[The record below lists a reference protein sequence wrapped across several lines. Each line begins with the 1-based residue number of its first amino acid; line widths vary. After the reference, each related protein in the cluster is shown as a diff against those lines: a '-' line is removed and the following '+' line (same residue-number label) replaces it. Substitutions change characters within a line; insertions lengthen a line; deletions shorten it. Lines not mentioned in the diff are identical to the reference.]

1 MWIKFEASW
10 SWIWCKMLNKFK
22 DIRCY
27 LNLIHILPIIKI
39 YLYNIW
45 NSLKSVAYFL
55 PYIYRQGPCI
65 NAVPAKKA
73 PETYSGNGRG
83 RSQPPKES
91 RLPSEVE
98 SVTAHIR
105 CMFDNTS
112 GVLVVS
118 EETPERLCYF
128 ELDDLNVEQ
137 PIALV
142 SNWFRHKWSA
152 HHMKFSR
159 LFRNKV
165 VFE

>member
-1 MWIKFEASW
+1 MKF
-10 SWIWCKMLNKFK
+10 FK
-22 DIRCY
+22 IIC
-27 LNLIHILPIIKI
+27 LIF
-39 YLYNIW
+39 
-45 NSLKSVAYFL
+45 S
-55 PYIYRQGPCI
+55 YIYRQGPCI
-65 NAVPAKKA
+65 NGVPPKKA

-118 EETPERLCYF
+118 EETPDQLCYF

-142 SNWFRHKWSA
+142 RII
-152 HHMKFSR
+152 
-159 LFRNKV
+159 V
-165 VFE
+165 

>member
-1 MWIKFEASW
+1 MF
-10 SWIWCKMLNKFK
+10 
-22 DIRCY
+22 Y
-27 LNLIHILPIIKI
+27 H
-39 YLYNIW
+39 
-45 NSLKSVAYFL
+45 SLKSVAYFL

-73 PETYSGNGRG
+73 PETYSGNERG

-142 SNWFRHKWSA
+142 SD
-152 HHMKFSR
+152 
-159 LFRNKV
+159 
-165 VFE
+165 

>member
-1 MWIKFEASW
+1 MLKNLLHLMWIKFEVSW
-10 SWIWCKMLNKFK
+10 SQIWCKMLHKFK

-27 LNLIHILPIIKI
+27 LKLKHIPPMIINNKKPIFIGNS
-39 YLYNIW
+39 LW
-45 NSLKSVAYFL
+45 NSLNSVAYFHS
-55 PYIYRQGPCI
+55 YIYRQGPCI
-65 NAVPAKKA
+65 NAVPPRKKA

-83 RSQPPKES
+83 RSQPPRES

-105 CMFDNTS
+105 CMFDNNS

-118 EETPERLCYF
+118 EETPDQLCYF

-142 SNWFRHKWSA
+142 RNWFWH
-152 HHMKFSR
+152 
-159 LFRNKV
+159 
-165 VFE
+165 

>member
-1 MWIKFEASW
+1 MLLEFETHS
-10 SWIWCKMLNKFK
+10 SKNNQ
-22 DIRCY
+22 
-27 LNLIHILPIIKI
+27 NLIFIIHT
-39 YLYNIW
+39 W

-142 SNWFRHKWSA
+142 SDWFRHKWSA

-159 LFRNKV
+159 FFRNKV